1 MASII
6 LSFVGSQDPYS
17 EKTNEEGSISTLI
30 RHLLSQQ
37 YQIRR
42 VILLYTQDLA
52 EKAQD
57 TKDWLHSELELNS
70 DIIDTIVVSEELS
83 NDPVNFYLA
92 VQEARKGL
100 EQAQPFL
107 SKKDR
112 LEFNASSGT
121 PVMKTAWGI
130 LQAAGYAPQSSIWQV
145 RNPHEKK
152 EGQSRVFQTNVD
164 TVKNEFDLKVLE
176 RQIQDYNYSGAL
188 VTLETSNLSTPLIQ
202 GLLQYGHYRLGFNFD
217 QAFNAIQSLA
227 NYVDRQFSGDVSQLR
242 QKNQLAFLQEVYF
255 KSVIELENQ
264 QYADFLTDVFKFQEG
279 FLKYLLQTKL
289 ANYSIKWPSNYNET
303 EYFWQ
308 QIQQIDGGQLCQYFK
323 NTNSRSLPF
332 KGFPSRYNM
341 IDLLEY
347 YQESSSLMTP
357 LKELNIFC
365 ENRNQSMHN
374 FAGVSKEAVEDA
386 PIILKNMRQILQQK
400 IALPKDNI
408 FNVLNQTICDLL
420 REGLSK

>member
-17 EKTNEEGSISTLI
+17 EKTNEEGSISTLV
-30 RHLLSQQ
+30 RDLLKQQ

-52 EKAQD
+52 QKAQD
-57 TKDWLHSELELNS
+57 TKDWLNSELGLNL
-70 DIIDTIVVSEELS
+70 DIIDPIVVSEELS

-100 EQAQPFL
+100 EYAQPFL
-107 SKKDR
+107 SKQNR

-145 RNPHEKK
+145 RNPREQK

-164 TVKNEFDLKVLE
+164 TVKNEFDFQVLA

-217 QAFNAIQSLA
+217 QAFNAIQSLTTYI
-227 NYVDRQFSGDVSQLR
+227 NRQFINEIGQLR
-242 QKNQLAFLQEVYF
+242 QKNQLAFLKEVYF
-255 KSVIELENQ
+255 KSVIELKNK

-289 ANYSIKWPSNYNET
+289 ANHSIKWPKTYNET
-303 EYFWQ
+303 EWFWQ
-308 QIQQIDGGQLCQYFK
+308 QIQQIDGGKLCQYFEK
-323 NTNSRSLPF
+323 TNSRGLPF

-341 IDLLEY
+341 IDMLEY
-347 YQESSSLMTP
+347 YQESPSLMLP
-357 LKELNIFC
+357 LKELNGFC
-365 ENRNQSMHN
+365 EDRNQSMHN
-374 FAGVSKEAVEDA
+374 FAGVSEQAVEDA
-386 PIILKNMRQILQQK
+386 GIILKNMRQILQQK
-400 IALPKDNI
+400 VELQTENP

-420 REGLSK
+420 RECLHQ